1 MKALAIAQDIM
12 TTNLITIREDTHV
25 RDAIKIILENRISG
39 LPVVRDDMSLAGIVS
54 EKDFLQLAFYDNID
68 DAEVADFMSRDVITA
83 TKETSLLEI
92 CELLMQNNYKRIPIV
107 EDNKLIGVIS
117 RKDMLKFVLNS

>member
-1 MKALAIAQDIM
+1 MAIAQDIM